1 MPQWLSREYISRRGS
16 AKFKQGHLVPA
27 RLPLLGY
34 SLDSLKIDGQ
44 SVRQAFLRP
53 ETQSEVGLEGYDKGA
68 QILSEF
74 FKSELAKFNTPE
86 LNPLGKKI
94 IDVCLNDG
102 SLEDYLS
109 LLPIRY

>member
-1 MPQWLSREYISRRGS
+1 
-16 AKFKQGHLVPA
+16 
-27 RLPLLGY
+27 
-34 SLDSLKIDGQ
+34 LKIDGQ

-68 QILSEF
+68 KILSDF
-74 FKSELAKFNTPE
+74 FKKELVKFNTAD

-94 IDVCLNDG
+94 VECCYDDG
-102 SLEDYLS
+102 ALEDYIA